1 MCVAIK
7 QLFKRNTSLV
17 SVISQEKSCNMD
29 RKFEEG
35 PDYPTLMDNN
45 DPLGHFRQRFFLK
58 KGVIYM
64 CGNSLGLASKDA
76 EQQVLYTLEK
86 WKEEG
91 VKIWDVDNSKYLL
104 YSNHLAELMAPIVNV
119 DKEEIA
125 VTECTTTNIHQTI
138 STFYKPTKDRYKI
151 LVDDINFPTDRYA
164 IDSQIRLK
172 GLDPKAAVKVVKS
185 KGKFLDEDD
194 VVEAMSDDVAIVF
207 LPTVYYRTAQVV
219 DMKKISDAAKERG
232 IIIGWDLCHAIGAL
246 EINLKELDIDFAVWC
261 TYKYLNGGPGSAAAI
276 YINRKHF
283 SKLPGLAG
291 WYGNKPQTQFL
302 LRQEFEHEESASG
315 WQIGSP
321 PVLSMAP
328 LEGSLKMFTEAGMG
342 NIRKKSL
349 HITAYLMFLIEKEL
363 IHYGFEI
370 GNIREDSKRGG
381 HVCMEHDEGY
391 RISLALKSKGVV
403 PDFRDPNVIRLTP
416 AALYTSYVEVY
427 NVVSILLDIMKNEIF
442 KEFSK
447 KRGLVV

>member
-1 MCVAIK
+1 
-7 QLFKRNTSLV
+7 
-17 SVISQEKSCNMD
+17 MD

-35 PDYPTLMDNN
+35 PNYPTLMDNN
-45 DPLGHFRQRFFLK
+45 DTLGHFRHRFFLK

-76 EQQVLYTLEK
+76 EQQVLYALEK

-91 VKIWDVDNSKYLL
+91 VKIWNVDNSKYLL
-104 YSNHLAELMAPIVNV
+104 YSNILAELMAPLVNV

-138 STFYKPTKDRYKI
+138 STFYKPTKERYKI

-172 GLDPKAAVKVVKS
+172 GLNPKDAVKVVKCT
-185 KGKFLDEDD
+185 GKFLNEDD
-194 VVEAMSDDVAIVF
+194 VINAMSDDVAIVF

-219 DMKKISDAAKERG
+219 DMKKISEVAKERG
-232 IIIGWDLCHAIGAL
+232 IIIGWDLCHAIGAI
-246 EINLKELDIDFAVWC
+246 EIDLKELDIDFAVWC
-261 TYKYLNGGPGSAAAI
+261 TYKYLNGGPGSSAAL
-276 YINRKHF
+276 YINKKHF
-283 SKLPGLAG
+283 KMLPGLAG

-302 LRQEFEHEESASG
+302 LQQEFEHEESASG
-315 WQIGSP
+315 WQIGTP
-321 PVLSMAP
+321 PILAMAS
-328 LEGSLKMFTEAGMG
+328 LEGSLKMFSEAGMS

-363 IHYGFEI
+363 SYYGFSI
-370 GNIREDSKRGG
+370 GNIRDDDRRGG
-381 HVCMEHDEGY
+381 HVCLQHDEGY
-391 RISLALKSKGVV
+391 RISLALKFRGVV

-427 NVVSILLDIMKNEIF
+427 NVVVILVDIMKKESY
-442 KEFSK
+442 KEFSES
-447 KRGLVV
+447 RALVV